1 MNPHDV
7 LIQLGLRYRQE
18 RIKQKIKLSTLAA
31 RCGISID
38 TLRAIEQGSDRVR
51 IGSWLAVAQSLDL
64 AAPWQGLLAVALD
77 PFEEYDRQRELK
89 ENLMKTRVRS

>member
-1 MNPHDV
+1 MNHPDF
-7 LIQLGLRYRQE
+7 LTQLGLRYRQE
-18 RIKQKIKLSTLAA
+18 RIRQKIKLSDLAA

-38 TLRAIEQGSDRVR
+38 TLRAIERGGDNVR
-51 IGSWLAVAQSLDL
+51 IGSWLAVAQALDL
-64 AAPWQGLLAVALD
+64 TAPWQGLLAVELD

>member
-1 MNPHDV
+1 MDQHDF
-7 LIQLGLRYRQE
+7 LTQLGLRYRQE
-18 RIKQKIKLSTLAA
+18 RIRQKLKLSTLAA

-38 TLRAIEQGSDRVR
+38 TLRAIERGGDNVR
-51 IGSWLAVAQSLDL
+51 IGSWLAVAQALQLD
-64 AAPWQGLLAVALD
+64 APWQGLLATGLD

>member
-1 MNPHDV
+1 MNHHDI
-7 LIQLGLRYRQE
+7 LTQLGLRYRQE
-18 RIKQKIKLSTLAA
+18 RIKQKIKLNTLAA
-31 RCGISID
+31 RCGISMD

-51 IGSWLAVAQSLDL
+51 IGSWLAVAQALDL
-64 AAPWQGLLAVALD
+64 ATPWQGLLAVALD